1 LSRYPVVKKEE
12 VPVGYV
18 HERNILKVELSI
30 SGNPLILYVNH
41 WKSKAGPESKRLRY
55 ARALA
60 VDISK
65 LACEADFILIGDF
78 NSDYNE
84 YETFKNVRRLNDTHG
99 ITGIN
104 HIINTINGSQMLGE
118 SFLTKQIDCRYVY
131 NLWLEV
137 PEYRRWSV
145 NFFGRKNSPD
155 SIIVPKSL
163 YDAAGI
169 SYMDNSFDKFD
180 PDYLFD
186 NNKVFRWQ
194 RASRGKGRHL
204 GKGYSDHLPVFA
216 EFTTSPFCFAAQ
228 SKAAFSTPEL
238 LSIEDLYS
246 VKKRLINVRVHN
258 GVVIYK
264 DRDNAVIKQKNGRA
278 IYVYKAAKE
287 LQHGMAYD
295 LTVTQLN
302 RHYGNFEITG
312 IDDLKPLGRVTN
324 LKAYFIAGKA
334 EDFKNSDM
342 RNEVIEQVKGIYENG
357 WLHYGDNRKIK
368 IYFQNP
374 ALKPD
379 NFSSITLSHVRVGYH
394 RHPEIIVE
402 KKDQIQ

>member
-1 LSRYPVVKKEE
+1 
-12 VPVGYV
+12 
-18 HERNILKVELSI
+18 
-30 SGNPLILYVNH
+30 
-41 WKSKAGPESKRLRY
+41 
-55 ARALA
+55 
-60 VDISK
+60 
-65 LACEADFILIGDF
+65 
-78 NSDYNE
+78 
-84 YETFKNVRRLNDTHG
+84 
-99 ITGIN
+99 
-104 HIINTINGSQMLGE
+104 
-118 SFLTKQIDCRYVY
+118 
-131 NLWLEV
+131 
-137 PEYRRWSV
+137 
-145 NFFGRKNSPD
+145 
-155 SIIVPKSL
+155 
-163 YDAAGI
+163 
-169 SYMDNSFDKFD
+169 MDNSFDKFD